1 MDDSVSW
8 IVVREKK
15 SASLTT
21 HKHYIE
27 TWLMMLRNSMLAFV
41 VIADDQ
47 NKSPED
53 EKDTVS
59 VTTGYVRFLYLG

>member
-1 MDDSVSW
+1 
-8 IVVREKK
+8 
-15 SASLTT
+15 
-21 HKHYIE
+21 
-27 TWLMMLRNSMLAFV
+27 MMLRNSMLAFV
-41 VIADDQ
+41 VIVDDQ